1 MTKAFV
7 GPSLDADVIER
18 MRAPPDIEDG
28 RGLSDDEDTSGDEG
42 NEKKDCIPGSFRET
56 STADQTAGSYY

>member
-1 MTKAFV
+1 M
-7 GPSLDADVIER
+7 IER

-28 RGLSDDEDTSGDEG
+28 PGLSDDEDTSGDEG

-56 STADQTAGSYY
+56 SIADQTAGSYY

>member
-18 MRAPPDIEDG
+18 MRAPPDIDDG
-28 RGLSDDEDTSGDEG
+28 LGLSDDEDTSGDEG
-42 NEKKDCIPGSFRET
+42 NEKKNCIPGSFRET
-56 STADQTAGSYY
+56 SIGDHNAGSYY